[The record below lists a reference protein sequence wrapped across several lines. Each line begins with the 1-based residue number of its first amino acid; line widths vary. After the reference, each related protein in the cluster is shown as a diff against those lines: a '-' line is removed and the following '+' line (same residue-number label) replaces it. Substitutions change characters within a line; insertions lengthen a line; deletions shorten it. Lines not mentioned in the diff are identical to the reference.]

1 MSKIQWKGGALLA
14 PVPACMVSCG
24 TMEKPNI
31 ITIAGT
37 GIINTHPPKTYI
49 SVRPTRH
56 SYPIIKESGEF
67 VINLVTKDLVRKAD
81 SCGVYTGAKLD
92 KFKKYSLTPERASKV
107 SCPMIAES
115 PVNLECRVTQVI
127 PLGTHDMFL
136 AEIVAVN
143 VEESL
148 LDENG
153 KLSLGRARLI
163 AYSHGDYLELGKKV
177 GKFGYS
183 VKKKKN

>member
-1 MSKIQWKGGALLA
+1 MKVTWNPAALLA
-14 PVPACMVSCG
+14 PIPAVMATCG
-24 TMEKPNI
+24 SMENPNI
-31 ITIAGT
+31 ITIAWT
-37 GIINTHPPKTYI
+37 GIVNTHPAMTYI
-49 SVRPTRH
+49 SVRPSRH
-56 SYPIIKESGEF
+56 SHKLIKESGEF

-153 KLSLGRARLI
+153 KLCLGRAKLI
-163 AYSHGDYLELGKKV
+163 AYSHGDYLELGRKV

-183 VKKKKN
+183 VKKKK